1 MGFTSNGCY
10 YSSSENLAYKSYDN
24 YIPSKVDGIY
34 AEVIDSR
41 SQEELKSRRAEQK
54 SATWHSAQHPGGSGE
69 AEQHAIDYPF
79 SVFKMQRSSSHED
92 MKAAY
97 KKAILST
104 HPDKTDY
111 DSDDDFIEVQTA
123 WDRYLAIV

>member
-54 SATWHSAQHPGGSGE
+54 SATWHSAQHPGGPGAE
-69 AEQHAIDYPF
+69 EQHAIDYPF

-104 HPDKTDY
+104 HPDKPDY
-111 DSDDDFIEVQTA
+111 DSDDAPCSFHSA
-123 WDRYLAIV
+123 WQI

>member
-41 SQEELKSRRAEQK
+41 SQEELKSRRAEHK
-54 SATWHSAQHPGGSGE
+54 SATWHSAQHPGTQ

>member
-41 SQEELKSRRAEQK
+41 SQEELKSRKTK
-54 SATWHSAQHPGGSGE
+54 SAAWHSAQHPGGSGA